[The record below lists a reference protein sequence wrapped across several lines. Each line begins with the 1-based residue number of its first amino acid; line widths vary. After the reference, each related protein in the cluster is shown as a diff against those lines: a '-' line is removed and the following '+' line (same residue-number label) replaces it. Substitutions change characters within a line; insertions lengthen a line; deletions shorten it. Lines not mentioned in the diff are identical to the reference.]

1 MRRVWVTV
9 ALAALV
15 TGAVSLPSAD
25 AAAPG
30 RYVALGDSYTSA
42 PLVPP
47 VAPGS
52 PPQCGQSAANYPH
65 VLAAA
70 LSLALTDVSC
80 GGATVGNFAEAQYDD
95 VPAQFAALTPDTS
108 LVTVGIGGNDNNLF
122 ASVVA
127 GCSATLPLLLT
138 GSLSPC
144 RDQFGDKFA
153 KNIAADEPNL
163 RVALAEIKR
172 RAPKARVVVVGYPS
186 ILPTDALG
194 RPGCLLAGVPFTPGD
209 MDYVIG
215 IEQALNAMLARAAK
229 AEGVRFVD
237 TYTPSVGHDMCRLP
251 GTRWIEP
258 LLPLSPAAQFHPNA
272 AGEAATA
279 ADLARALG

>member
-1 MRRVWVTV
+1 VWVTA
-9 ALAALV
+9 ALATLVAGALTV
-15 TGAVSLPSAD
+15 PAAR

-52 PPQCGQSAANYPH
+52 PAQCGQSAANYPH

-70 LSLALTDVSC
+70 LRVALTDVSC
-80 GGATVGNFAEAQYDD
+80 GGANVGNFSKAQWDD
-95 VPAQFAALTPDTS
+95 QGPQFDALTTDTT
-108 LVTVGIGGNDNNLF
+108 LVTIGIGGNDNNLF

-127 GCSATLPLLLT
+127 GCGATVPLLLT

-144 RDQFGDKFA
+144 QDKFGDKFA
-153 KNIAADEPNL
+153 NDIAGDEGNL
-163 RVALAEIKR
+163 RAALREVR
-172 RAPKARVVVVGYPS
+172 HRAPGARVLLVGYPN
-186 ILPTDALG
+186 ILPKDALG
-194 RPGCLLAGVPFTPGD
+194 RAGCLIAGVPFTPGD
-209 MDYVIG
+209 MDYVDG

-229 AEGVRFVD
+229 AEGVQFVD

-258 LLPLSPAAQFHPNA
+258 LIPLSPAAQFHPNA